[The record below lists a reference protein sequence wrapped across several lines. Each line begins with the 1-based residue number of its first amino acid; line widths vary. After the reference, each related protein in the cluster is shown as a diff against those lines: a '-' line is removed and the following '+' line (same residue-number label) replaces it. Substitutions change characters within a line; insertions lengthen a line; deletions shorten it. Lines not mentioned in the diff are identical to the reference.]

1 MRYYIEAFRADGT
14 QILGNLDGQGVLDVQ
29 EPFRTKHV
37 KALLSGIGRPKWP
50 RVACWRIV
58 RADGRIDS
66 EIANPLAAQ

>member
-14 QILGNLDGQGVLDVQ
+14 QILGSLDGHGVLD
-29 EPFRTKHV
+29 KHV